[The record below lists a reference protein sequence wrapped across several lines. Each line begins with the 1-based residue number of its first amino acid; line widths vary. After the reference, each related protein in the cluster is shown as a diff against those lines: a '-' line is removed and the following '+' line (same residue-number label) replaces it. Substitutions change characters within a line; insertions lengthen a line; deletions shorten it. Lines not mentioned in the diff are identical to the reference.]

1 MIPIRSALNYLVIAI
16 MVFMTAI
23 TAVFVYVSFDI
34 KDKMILRTVQ
44 QTEFA
49 SELLARA
56 SSELM
61 REGHSTDNYR
71 AILDY
76 GEIIGIE
83 DVGILKP
90 DGEPATFGLAAPGMS
105 GFAGLK
111 PPDRDAFGQAAS
123 AGYPS
128 GYFDGDSEIYTRF
141 VPLRNDGACLKCHSG
156 DGGALGF
163 LMLRLSTSGDLEL
176 LGFMQKL
183 IWVLGGIVLLPAC
196 GLMVAGAVIKEK
208 NRIFGQLKSSKD
220 ELQRTYDEL
229 DQTKY
234 YLQMILDNSRVLI
247 VTTDMQGRIV
257 EFNREA
263 ESILEYA
270 KEEAVGRDVLMLY
283 DSPRQRTEV
292 MKGAVVTEGSLWEVR
307 NREVRLRSRSG
318 RVIHVSLTL
327 STLNDRGRIVGTV
340 GVGKDITEQK
350 MLQFKLMQSEKL
362 AGIGTLATG
371 IAHEINNPL
380 AGILGMAEAIREES
394 DMTLIKSHTEDIIQY
409 SENARR
415 IVRELSDY
423 SRAAQN
429 TVESRVDLSKTI
441 ENSLKLARHSA
452 SFGAIEVDSALEGGS
467 FVHGSQVELQQVFVN
482 LIINAV
488 HAMEGGGA
496 LTLRCWKEGPFV
508 KAVVADSGHGIPEE
522 KMNQI
527 FDPFFT
533 TKPVGAGTGLGLYV
547 VYRIVTKYGG
557 GIDVESAEGRG
568 TAFTVKFPATGGL
581 AAADD
586 GEFIASS
593 ESKSN

>member
-1 MIPIRSALNYLVIAI
+1 
-16 MVFMTAI
+16 
-23 TAVFVYVSFDI
+23 
-34 KDKMILRTVQ
+34 
-44 QTEFA
+44 
-49 SELLARA
+49 
-56 SSELM
+56 
-61 REGHSTDNYR
+61 
-71 AILDY
+71 
-76 GEIIGIE
+76 
-83 DVGILKP
+83 
-90 DGEPATFGLAAPGMS
+90 
-105 GFAGLK
+105 
-111 PPDRDAFGQAAS
+111 
-123 AGYPS
+123 
-128 GYFDGDSEIYTRF
+128 
-141 VPLRNDGACLKCHSG
+141 
-156 DGGALGF
+156 
-163 LMLRLSTSGDLEL
+163 
-176 LGFMQKL
+176 
-183 IWVLGGIVLLPAC
+183 
-196 GLMVAGAVIKEK
+196 
-208 NRIFGQLKSSKD
+208 
-220 ELQRTYDEL
+220 
-229 DQTKY
+229 
-234 YLQMILDNSRVLI
+234 
-247 VTTDMQGRIV
+247 
-257 EFNREA
+257 
-263 ESILEYA
+263 
-270 KEEAVGRDVLMLY
+270 
-283 DSPRQRTEV
+283 
-292 MKGAVVTEGSLWEVR
+292 
-307 NREVRLRSRSG
+307 
-318 RVIHVSLTL
+318 
-327 STLNDRGRIVGTV
+327 
-340 GVGKDITEQK
+340 